1 MLLGTLAAS
10 YLGSALTG
18 WGVIRPGKKKK
29 LKLVKI
35 FDAVSS
41 VN

>member
-10 YLGSALTG
+10 YLGSALTE
-18 WGVIRPGKKKK
+18 WRVIRPGKKK